1 MAKKKELE
9 EQAVVKATV
18 KIVATTQIVD
28 KFDKETVYEP
38 GDELEFDEERAKDVV
53 SRGLAAY
60 KFADDDKGDDGKSTK
75 NENEQNGA
83 EK

>member
-9 EQAVVKATV
+9 EQTV
-18 KIVATTQIVD
+18 KIVATTQFVD
-28 KFDKETVYEP
+28 KFDKTVYEP

-60 KFADDDKGDDGKSTK
+60 KFADNKGDNKGKSTT
-75 NENEQNGA
+75 NENEQNGE